1 MSESSERFYMIN
13 LNLNQGE
20 LSTLF
25 SQPPETKSNG
35 GFQALLVKLQTK
47 VNQLSGTIVLSDH
60 DIERIFRYT
69 WKYRNGGW
77 QNMLCNIFGR
87 TLPGLTSGGVR

>member
-1 MSESSERFYMIN
+1 MSQSSERFYMFN

-47 VNQLSGTIVLSDH
+47 VNRLTGTITLSDQ

-69 WKYRNGGW
+69 WQYKNGGW
-77 QNMLCNIFGR
+77 QKKLLQIFGR
-87 TLPGLTSGGVR
+87 NVPGLAFGGH